1 MFFKKWAFFF
11 IVDAISFLI
20 FMFLLGM
27 ARFDWVWLTG
37 AYILT
42 LIAAYQASNDVSSE
56 LQRLRNKAVEEKV
69 KAERVADATGEA
81 AKKVVLMAQ
90 AQAEKEVKQ
99 ATEETNKWKQS
110 LIEKSKGFPTLL
122 QAIDYYES
130 LRDKKVEDYLT
141 QKSHPS
147 LKGAEVVREEAQ
159 RRRKAEFESKRAKA
173 LVEYYESIAPFLL
186 DYKDEIVDSVDDAK
200 YRDYD
205 AEEQLDPATLFLA
218 KEEFRA
224 LPSVERNQKALDRF
238 WARPKPKWLMGKLY
252 ERYIGYLYES
262 DGYAVDY
269 VGIVRGYED
278 LGRDLICQK
287 GEDFVVIQCKNWA
300 QFKTIHEKHIF
311 QFFGTVFQY
320 RDENPDRKVRAIF
333 YTTTKLSELAR
344 RFSQELGIELKEG
357 FKFEKAYPSI
367 KCNISQA
374 NGTMIYHL
382 PFDQQ
387 YDTCK
392 IGKGKGEF
400 YCATVKEAED
410 SGFRRAF
417 RFKGIGKA

>member
-1 MFFKKWAFFF
+1 MFFKKWIFFLL
-11 IVDAISFLI
+11 VDAISFLFFI
-20 FMFLLGM
+20 FILGL
-27 ARFDWVWLTG
+27 ARYDWIWFAG
-37 AYILT
+37 AYVLT
-42 LIAAYQASNDVSSE
+42 LIAAYQASNDVSAE
-56 LQRLRNKAVEEKV
+56 LQTLRNRAVDEKL
-69 KAERVADATGEA
+69 KAEKVADATGEA

-90 AQAEKEVKQ
+90 AQAEKDVKQ

-122 QAIDYYES
+122 QAIDYYEA
-130 LRDKKVEDYLT
+130 LRDKKIEDYLVH
-141 QKSHPS
+141 KSHPS
-147 LKGAEVVREEAQ
+147 IKGAEVVREEAQ

-186 DYKDEIVDSVDDAK
+186 DFKDEIVDSVDDDK

-205 AEEQLDPATLFLA
+205 AEEQLDPVTQYLA

-238 WARPKPKWLMGKLY
+238 WARPKSKWMLGKLY
-252 ERYIGYLYES
+252 ERYVGYLYES
-262 DGYAVDY
+262 AGYSVEY
-269 VGIVRGYED
+269 VGIFKGYED

-320 RDENPDRKVRAIF
+320 RDENPGRKVRAIF
-333 YTTTKLSELAR
+333 YTTTKLSDLAR
-344 RFSQELGIELKEG
+344 RFSQELGIELKENL
-357 FKFEKAYPSI
+357 KFEKAYPSI

-374 NGTMIYHL
+374 NGTRIYHL

-392 IGKGKGEF
+392 IEKGKGEF
-400 YCATVKEAED
+400 YCSTVREAED
-410 SGFRRAF
+410 NGFRRAF
-417 RFKGIGKA
+417 RYKGIGKV